1 MFNVIDE
8 SCPYHNW
15 TSVARDRCPYP
26 VEFHCLRDEYG
37 RIGWVCSEPVWVEKD
52 MCPVFNVGAKK
63 LDTTSCLQ
71 TRCPLHSYR
80 SNDIDVEYACRYS
93 MDKES
98 LSPTTPITTKA
109 TDTNKHNIGLIV
121 ALTMVTLVTITVV
134 VASII
139 LYKCRRQPNRN
150 VGTRDEESIDL
161 MQGTPT
167 ETTNRAQR
175 PKNVFDKAKDF
186 LTKEGLVVITGVQG
200 SGKTFLAKS
209 LVDDLHMDGNIKES
223 SKICSLS
230 QLHFG
235 TSDKID
241 IYIIDD
247 IFYELQLYEKFKET
261 LEALN
266 EFIDSA
272 EKTLLIIAIPSYTW
286 ICNKDEFQHKFY
298 KVQVD
303 LDEREESEK
312 LAMLNT
318 LKTRYYLSRE
328 QMEKLIEL
336 HNEILV
342 TSHACIGFPAFVSW
356 MYKQPSIEKM
366 KKCLS
371 HPLKMMREEISS
383 IKEAETVEERGKF
396 LVLSYICLRDG
407 RINTKNVDKEL
418 LDSLKERYA
427 PEFEDEDLP
436 KYCESMVGYYLLTD
450 ENGWFEF
457 DLNIMKKIVFVSLA
471 NDDTAFVKKHCKND
485 YFKYVIN
492 KKDLCPRNVEEWYT
506 ECFTKV

>member
-1 MFNVIDE
+1 MFLTKVKLVYVF
-8 SCPYHNW
+8 SHFKQY
-15 TSVARDRCPYP
+15 
-26 VEFHCLRDEYG
+26 
-37 RIGWVCSEPVWVEKD
+37 IG
-52 MCPVFNVGAKK
+52 
-63 LDTTSCLQ
+63 
-71 TRCPLHSYR
+71 
-80 SNDIDVEYACRYS
+80 
-93 MDKES
+93 
-98 LSPTTPITTKA
+98 
-109 TDTNKHNIGLIV
+109 
-121 ALTMVTLVTITVV
+121 
-134 VASII
+134 
-139 LYKCRRQPNRN
+139 RRQPNRN

-161 MQGTPT
+161 MQGTPI
-167 ETTNRAQR
+167 EITNRAQR

-186 LTKEGLVVITGVQG
+186 LTKEGMVVITGVQG

-209 LVDDLHMDGNIKES
+209 LVNDLHMDGNIKEC

-230 QLHFG
+230 QLYVG
-235 TSDKID
+235 ASDKID

-266 EFIDSA
+266 EFLDAA
-272 EKTLLIIAIPSYTW
+272 EKTPVIITIPSYTW
-286 ICNKDEFQHKFY
+286 MCNKDEFDHKFY

-318 LKTRYYLSRE
+318 LKTQYDVSRE

-336 HNEILV
+336 QNEILV

-371 HPLKMMREEISS
+371 HPLKLMSEEISS
-383 IKEAETVEERGKF
+383 IKKAETVEERGKF

-407 RINTKNVDKEL
+407 RINVKNVDKEL
-418 LDSLKERYA
+418 LDSLKECYA